1 MNDGQIIAGTERYD
15 IIKKT
20 INEFNPKTILEIGTW
35 KGMGST
41 KCILDCI
48 SEGVEFYSLESNKEF
63 FDIAKNNLKEYDN
76 KFNQIFGKIIE
87 TEQVIDYVKDYT
99 LSKDEETWLEED
111 ILNFKSCDNVIN
123 LIPEKIDLL
132 LLDGGEFSTYLEW
145 LILKERVKI
154 VMLDDIDVFKCKR
167 IYEELIKNTNY
178 SLLYKTEEG
187 NGFCV
192 FKQY

>member
-87 TEQVIDYVKDYT
+87 TEKVIDYVKDYT

>member
-63 FDIAKNNLKEYDN
+63 FDISKNNLKEYDN

-154 VMLDDIDVFKCKR
+154 VMLDDINVFKCKR